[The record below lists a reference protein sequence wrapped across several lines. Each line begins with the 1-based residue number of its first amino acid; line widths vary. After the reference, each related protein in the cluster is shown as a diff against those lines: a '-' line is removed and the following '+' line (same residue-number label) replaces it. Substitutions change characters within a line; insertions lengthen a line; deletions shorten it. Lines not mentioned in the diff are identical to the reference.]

1 MIDLRHFSLNDL
13 LPGALKNNEENAAM
27 ADAIGALF
35 SHVLNQTEEFD
46 PMNPLPAFLLDIIAK
61 EEHVDYYDDKLDAEK
76 KRSLIR
82 NSWKVHKNKGT
93 AEAIESVVSVLLE
106 KAKVVE
112 WFEYGGDPYHFKI
125 EIEGPYSGDDVLE
138 VVFRAVNAS
147 KRRSTRLE
155 AIWFKGDGFYYR
167 VLDGED
173 GIVTQPVIREIFT
186 ITDRAKIQIG
196 SYRTVEEWAVGLA
209 VWRKENEVFV

>member
-1 MIDLRHFSLNDL
+1 MIDLKHFSINDL
-13 LPGALKNNEENAAM
+13 LPGTFKNNAENAAL
-27 ADAIGALF
+27 ADAISAMF
-35 SHVLNQTEEFD
+35 SQVLSQTENLD
-46 PMNPLPAFLLDIIAK
+46 PMNPLPEFLLDIIAK
-61 EEHVDYYDDKLDAEK
+61 EEHVDYYDDKLDASK

-125 EIEGPYSGDDVLE
+125 ELDGPYSGDEVLE

-167 VLDGED
+167 VLDGEG
-173 GIVTQPVIREIFT
+173 GIVTQPVVREIFS
-186 ITDRAKIQIG
+186 ITDHAKVQIG
-196 SYRTVEEWAVGLA
+196 SYRKVSEMIVGLA

>member
-1 MIDLRHFSLNDL
+1 MIDLKHFSLNAL
-13 LPGALKNNEENAAM
+13 LPGAFKNNEENAAM
-27 ADAIGALF
+27 ADAISALF
-35 SHVLNQTEEFD
+35 THVLNQTEEFD
-46 PMNPLPAFLLDIIAK
+46 PRNPLPEFLLDLIAK

-76 KRSLIR
+76 KRSLIQ

-186 ITDRAKIQIG
+186 ITDHARVQIG
-196 SYRTVEEWAVGLA
+196 SYRTVSEWEVGLA